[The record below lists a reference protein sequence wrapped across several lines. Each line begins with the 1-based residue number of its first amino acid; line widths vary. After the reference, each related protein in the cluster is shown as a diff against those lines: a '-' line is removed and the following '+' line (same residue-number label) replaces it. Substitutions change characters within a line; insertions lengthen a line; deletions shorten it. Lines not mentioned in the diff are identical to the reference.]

1 MIKRLH
7 KSGGAGSLGTG
18 TDTDTDTDTKPAY
31 PVELPRH
38 LGKVLSRMSIQSKFL
53 LMLLAISILSAGVV
67 GYIGFQSGR
76 TSLRA
81 AAFDR
86 LAEVRESQ
94 NRQLEA
100 ELAELKNS
108 IILFSRSRDAGTGM
122 EAYTRGFNQLNRP
135 GAPPISPA
143 QDQAL
148 VDYYTDVFA
157 PAEESKTGVKL
168 DVPALLPKSY
178 AQRYLQVHYTI
189 PYTDPQRRIDLDD
202 AGDGSEWSAANLRFN
217 SFFRAVVQRLEFA
230 DALLIDTQGNVVYSA
245 NKGIDL
251 GTNIVD
257 GPFRGGDLT
266 KAFNNALQ
274 SNALDHVEVT
284 DFSAYQPAQE
294 PTAWMVSPVGPAAQ
308 ATGVLAL
315 QMPMSRINRLMTFDR
330 QWEQTGL
337 GTTGETFLVG
347 ADQLMRSD
355 SRLFLEDPEA
365 YRSAVIAAG
374 TPSEVADAA
383 IRQGTT
389 VLIQTAGTEATRLAD
404 QGQTGT
410 LIADDYL
417 GRKTLQAYAPVSNAQ
432 VQWNIVAKI
441 NSEEAFAPVASF
453 TRTLV
458 LSTSAI
464 IFIVCVVA
472 MILAR
477 QFVRPIKRLEAGSR
491 RITAGDYGSVLPLRS
506 LDEFGDLTVA
516 FNEMSRN
523 LALHQQLLTQQRE
536 ENTELLLSVMP
547 ESIVQRYR
555 DGEENIALDHPDVS
569 VIFADFVGIDEL
581 SARLPPGESL
591 AIVNKLVHQF
601 DAAADGLGIEHV
613 RTQHNGYL
621 ASCGLNQPRLDNA
634 RRTVDFAIEMQQIVD
649 RFNAENGYDLRLR
662 AGIDTGTVGSGL
674 IGKSNIEYDMWGGAV
689 NLAYQVRKGS
699 TQPAVYVTSRVYDI
713 VRELHDFVPAGVIS
727 RDGTD
732 EQIYRLAE
740 SS

>member
-7 KSGGAGSLGTG
+7 KSSSAGSSSTANE
-18 TDTDTDTDTKPAY
+18 PAY
-31 PVELPRH
+31 PVNLPRG
-38 LGKVLSRMSIQSKFL
+38 LGKVLSRISIQSKFM
-53 LMLLAISILSAGVV
+53 LMLLAISILSVSVV
-67 GYIGFQSGR
+67 GYIGFESGR

-86 LAEVRESQ
+86 LTEVRGSQ
-94 NRQLEA
+94 SRQLEA
-100 ELAELKNS
+100 ALIELKNS
-108 IILFSRSRDAGTGM
+108 IVLFAQTSGAGTAM
-122 EAYTRGFNQLNRP
+122 DAYTAGFNQLNRP
-135 GAPPISPA
+135 GAPPIPPS
-143 QDQAL
+143 QEQAL
-148 VDYYTDVFA
+148 VDYYTNVFA
-157 PAEESKTGVKL
+157 ADEEAKTGVKL
-168 DVPALLPKSY
+168 DVPALLPRSY

-189 PYTDPQRRIDLDD
+189 PYTDPRLRIDVDD
-202 AGDGSEWSAANLRFN
+202 AGDSSQWSAANLRFN
-217 SFFRAVVQRLEFA
+217 NFFRSVVQRLEFA

-245 NKGIDL
+245 NKGVDL
-251 GTNIVD
+251 GTNVLD

-274 SNALDHVEVT
+274 SNALDNVEVT
-284 DFSAYQPAQE
+284 DFSAYEPAME

-315 QMPMSRINRLMTFDR
+315 QMPMSRINRLMTFDK

-337 GTTGETFLVG
+337 GATGETFLVG
-347 ADQLMRSD
+347 ADELMRSD

-365 YRSAVIAAG
+365 YRAAVIAAG
-374 TPSEVADAA
+374 TPADVADAA

-389 VLIQTAGTEATRLAD
+389 VLIQPAGTEATRLAD

-417 GRKTLQAYAPVSNAQ
+417 GRKTLQAYAPVAGAQ
-432 VQWNIVAKI
+432 VRWNIVAKI
-441 NSEEAFAPVASF
+441 NVGEAFAPVASF

-464 IFIVCVVA
+464 IFIVCVIA

-477 QFVRPIKRLEAGSR
+477 LFLRPVKRLEAGSR
-491 RITAGDYGSVLPLRS
+491 QISAGDYGAVLPLRS

-523 LALHQQLLTQQRE
+523 LALHKQLLEEQRE
-536 ENTELLLSVMP
+536 ENTKLLLSLMP
-547 ESIVQRYR
+547 ESVVQRYR

-569 VIFADFVGIDEL
+569 VIFADFVGLDEL
-581 SARLPPGESL
+581 SARLQPEESL
-591 AIVNKLVHQF
+591 VIVNKLVHQF
-601 DAAADGLGIEHV
+601 DAAAKDLGIEQV

-634 RRTVDFAIEMQQIVD
+634 RRTVEFAIEMHNIVD
-649 RFNAENGYDLRLR
+649 RFNAESGHKLRLR

-674 IGKSNIEYDMWGGAV
+674 IGTSSIDYDMWGGAV
-689 NLAYQVRKGS
+689 NLAYQVRRES
-699 TQPAVYVTSRVYDI
+699 TQPGVYVTSRVYDV
-713 VRELHDFVPAGVIS
+713 VRDLHDFVPAGVVS

-732 EQIYRLAE
+732 EPIYRLVE

>member
-7 KSGGAGSLGTG
+7 KSGATGSTG
-18 TDTDTDTDTKPAY
+18 PGSGGGSEPAY

-86 LAEVRESQ
+86 LTEVRESQ

-108 IILFSRSRDAGTGM
+108 IILFSRSRDASTGM
-122 EAYTRGFNQLNRP
+122 EAYTSGFNQLNRP
-135 GAPPISPA
+135 GAPPITPA

-157 PAEESKTGVKL
+157 PAEEAKTGVKL

-189 PYTDPQRRIDLDD
+189 PYKDSQSRIDLDD

-217 SFFRAVVQRLEFA
+217 SFFHAVVERLEFA

-266 KAFNNALQ
+266 KAFNDALQ

-337 GTTGETFLVG
+337 GATGETFLVG
-347 ADQLMRSD
+347 ADRLMRSD
-355 SRLFLEDPEA
+355 SRLFLEDSEA

-389 VLIQTAGTEATRLAD
+389 VLIQPAGTEATRLAD

-464 IFIVCVVA
+464 IFLVCVVA
-472 MILAR
+472 LILAR

-523 LALHQQLLTQQRE
+523 LALHQQLLTQQRK

-547 ESIVQRYR
+547 ESVVQRYR

-601 DAAADGLGIEHV
+601 DAAAQGLGIEHV

-649 RFNAENGYDLRLR
+649 RFNAENGYDLGLR

-674 IGKSNIEYDMWGGAV
+674 IGKSSIEYDMWGGAV
-689 NLAYQVRKGS
+689 NLAYQVGKGS
-699 TQPAVYVTSRVYDI
+699 TQPAVYVTSRVYDV
-713 VRELHDFVPAGVIS
+713 VRDLHDFVPAGVIS